1 MRLPQRT
8 VAGRIASGQVI
19 YWTGRGKDA
28 AARMYDKI
36 TVGYQA
42 IDGAIFESRGVLDE
56 RLHESIATARSIQES
71 YNNGKKAI
79 IRRKGRR

>member
-19 YWTGRGKDA
+19 YWTGRGRDA

-36 TVGYQA
+36 TVGYHA
-42 IDGAIFESRGVLDE
+42 VDGAIVESRGVLDD
-56 RLHESIATARSIQES
+56 RLHESIATACSIQES
-71 YNNGKKAI
+71 YTHGKKAI
-79 IRRKGRR
+79 LRRKRRL